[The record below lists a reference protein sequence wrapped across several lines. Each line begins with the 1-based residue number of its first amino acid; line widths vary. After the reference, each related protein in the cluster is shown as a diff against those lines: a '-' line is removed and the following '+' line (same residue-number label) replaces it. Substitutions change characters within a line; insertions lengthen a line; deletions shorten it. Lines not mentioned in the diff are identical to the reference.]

1 MSEKTEIGGDVSDF
15 YDIKSTE
22 EEAVN
27 ADDIHDLEGRDL
39 TGVRDEEKVVNTLIN
54 SGESRFIKNHCLI
67 LYYAHAYS
75 KPVYFIL

>member
-1 MSEKTEIGGDVSDF
+1 MIF
-15 YDIKSTE
+15 MSTE

-27 ADDIHDLEGRDL
+27 ADDIHELDDLEGRDL

-75 KPVYFIL
+75 KPVYILFSSYRYR